1 MSTLAIPMAGQP
13 IDVSMLSNI
22 IETVNALAD
31 ALSVSKTTTNQ
42 IWQAG
47 GTARKNVPASGVM
60 FVTDQILVPDFSGD
74 VKSGTEKSVTFSYG
88 GSFAGGQPVITVTP
102 VSKIPLEI
110 SITSADSTKA
120 TVKVRM
126 TKGGDP
132 GTVYVNCMAIGIP
145 G

>member
-1 MSTLAIPMAGQP
+1 MSTLAIPQAGQP
-13 IDVSMLSNI
+13 LDVSIISNM
-22 IETVNALAD
+22 VNVINELAD

-74 VKSGTEKSVTFSYG
+74 VKTGTEKSVTFSYG
-88 GSFAGGQPVITVTP
+88 GSFAGGSPAITVTP

-120 TVKVRM
+120 TIKVRM

-132 GTVYVNCMAIGIP
+132 GTVYVNCIAIGIP